1 MYMNIPTCMYEH
13 PCIHLYERLCM
24 HTYILREER
33 EEQKEGEGGRKEV
46 QLSASAPEQLNRG
59 GGGSQAA
66 SEPGSERGTAVVEK
80 LILEIHCCWG
90 VAARQGTGG
99 LAAH

>member
-1 MYMNIPTCMYEH
+1 
-13 PCIHLYERLCM
+13 M

-46 QLSASAPEQLNRG
+46 QLSSSAPELLNRG

-66 SEPGSERGTAVVEK
+66 SEPGSERGTAIVEK
-80 LILEIHCCWG
+80 LILEIHCCWHG
-90 VAARQGTGG
+90 RSGCSLIQSK
-99 LAAH
+99 LKSSLPWQAHSSH